1 MTEGDVPVP
10 ETRPE
15 PQPDLQPDLRY
26 ETYYDFG
33 SPWSFHRDATEAE
46 RKAQQEWQN
55 ELVGRGDVEF
65 GPDVFVSPRAHVHPG
80 RLRLGA
86 TSYIGGHALVKVDVL
101 EMGSECTLNPY
112 SVVRGQV
119 RMGDQVRIGAHT
131 SLLGF
136 NHSIAP
142 DRPVCKQ
149 PTTSRGITIGDDVW
163 IGSHVVVLDG
173 VHVGDHAV
181 LGAGAVVTKDVPAW
195 AVVGGNPARQ
205 IRDRRQ
211 VRQNGQAG
219 NARQAGAAGGDLAAR
234 LTAFADRARE
244 EAEAVLARC
253 WQPVADSGEGV
264 LHGGRFLD
272 RPGAVPTVRAW
283 CDAVEIADLL
293 LGTTPPQLPGEEIA
307 AHLRGRQDAATGLV
321 PEYATPAHPRAQPS
335 LDNGASYHILCVGYA
350 LELLGT
356 SFAHP
361 VRAVSD
367 LPGPELLSRLPALP
381 WDTRG
386 WSAGSWVDGVGTA
399 LHRNLVDF
407 GVTGP
412 AEPLFGWLLTNAD
425 PFTGMWSR
433 PDVNGRW
440 LQPVN
445 GFYRLTRGTY
455 AQFGLPLPYPEQ
467 ALDTVLTHSR
477 DGAYFGDDLGNA
489 CNVLDVI
496 HPLWLIGKQT
506 RLRRDEGEAWARR
519 QLERALTRWRAGAG
533 FSFALEDDRG
543 PERDRT
549 PGLQGTEMWL
559 AVIWLLADYLGESAA
574 LGYRPRGV
582 HRPEP
587 ASSLR
592 GGGAAVTA
600 PRAGS

>member
-1 MTEGDVPVP
+1 MTDGGVPVP
-10 ETRPE
+10 ETHPE
-15 PQPDLQPDLRY
+15 THA

-33 SPWSFHRDATEAE
+33 SPWSFHRDATEPE

-55 ELVGRGDVEF
+55 ELAGRGDVEF
-65 GPDVFVSPRAHVHPG
+65 GPDVFVSARAHVYPE
-80 RLRLGA
+80 RLRMGA
-86 TSYIGGHALVKVDVL
+86 KSYIGGHAVVKVDVL
-101 EMGSECTLNPY
+101 EMGAECTLNPY

-136 NHSIAP
+136 NHSTAP

-149 PTTSRGITIGDDVW
+149 PTTSRGITIGNDVW

-195 AVVGGNPARQ
+195 AIVGGNPARQ

-211 VRQNGQAG
+211 TGR
-219 NARQAGAAGGDLAAR
+219 AGGDLATR

-244 EAEAVLARC
+244 QAEAVLARC
-253 WQPVADSGEGV
+253 WRPAPDAGDDAGEGV
-264 LHGGRFLD
+264 VHGGRFLD

-293 LGTTPPQLPGEEIA
+293 LGTTPPHLPGEEIA
-307 AHLRGRQDAATGLV
+307 AHLRGRQDAGTGLV
-321 PEYATPAHPRAQPS
+321 PEYATPGQPHEQPS
-335 LDNGASYHILCVGYA
+335 LDNGASYHILSVGYA

-356 SFAHP
+356 SFP
-361 VRAVSD
+361 QPIRAVSD
-367 LPGPELLSRLPALP
+367 LPGPELVARLAALP

-425 PFTGMWSR
+425 PFTGMWSA
-433 PDVNGRW
+433 PDPNGRW

-477 DGAYFGDDLGNA
+477 DAAYFADDRGNA

-496 HPLWLIGKQT
+496 HPLWLVGKQT
-506 RLRRDEGEAWARR
+506 RLRRNEGEQWARW
-519 QLERALTRWRAGAG
+519 QLERALTRWRDGAG

-543 PERDRT
+543 PDRDRT

-559 AVIWLLADYLGESAA
+559 AVIWLLADYLGESGA

-592 GGGAAVTA
+592 GVTAATAAAGVTA
-600 PRAGS
+600 PRAGA